1 MYKHSKQILFKSKSR
16 YVFMLSYAFYTV
28 AVADLGEGPAPLFL
42 DQTEANCEK
51 NFLETAP
58 PLSQDLDD
66 RAPPLI

>member
-1 MYKHSKQILFKSKSR
+1 
-16 YVFMLSYAFYTV
+16 MLSYAFYTV

-58 PLSQDLDD
+58 PPYL
-66 RAPPLI
+66 RIWMTGHPPPPLSEGLDTPLCCQNSNFF